1 MTRRLAQSMRSR
13 VRGRGDDGLATSA
26 VLVVVSVGVVA
37 LLFVAVLPLL
47 QGTEQAGR
55 TQTSADAAALAGA
68 QEVRR
73 VALDHVG
80 DVVLGLTTY
89 GALLGPARGHTQAA
103 DYAGRNGAELAGYAQ
118 DPWRDEVEVR
128 TRLREQMPDGQRAER
143 DATASLGVALARCA
157 GDSRDVV
164 VGYEPVPEPE
174 PADPDTTPDPDAP
187 DEPEEEP
194 EPVPIIET
202 EYRFTC
208 PGYDSGWTRPRA
220 ALEGPVRSWLTG
232 ALEPH
237 LVR

>member
-208 PGYDSGWTRPRA
+208 PGYDSEWTRPRA